1 MLTGR
6 QIKEARSLLGLSPS
20 QLATMTGILRP
31 TTVKRAEAA
40 NMKQPIA
47 DTHMRTIRETL
58 EALGV
63 EFGPDGVR
71 MRAGRHD
78 V

>member
-6 QIKEARSLLGLSPS
+6 QIREARGLLGLSPGE
-20 QLATMTGILRP
+20 LAKMTGILRP
-31 TTVKRAEAA
+31 STVKRAEAE

-47 DTHMRTIRETL
+47 DAHLRTIRETL

-71 MRAGRHD
+71 LWRNK